1 VLLKTRVYKLSKQF
15 NKVDGIMNENHKSEK
30 SEKTKKDNRL
40 PIIVLLVVLVLIG
53 LVAILHSNS
62 KKEPSKSTTSSNAS
76 APNIAANA
84 KLYLKPSSD
93 SVAAGGTMTFEV
105 WVDTGGNPVNAV
117 QANLTYPADKYDFGS
132 IDSKGSAFEVQAM
145 STGGNGKINI
155 ARGHIG
161 DVKGPALVAKVN
173 LVAKTSKGDA
183 VVSFAEG
190 SAVVRSTDHKDILK
204 DKTGGSFKVSMGAS
218 PVAQKQLTN
227 VG

>member
-1 VLLKTRVYKLSKQF
+1 
-15 NKVDGIMNENHKSEK
+15 MNENHKPEK
-30 SEKTKKDNRL
+30 SEKAKKDNRL
-40 PIIVLLVVLVLIG
+40 PIIVLLVVLVLVG
-53 LVAILHSNS
+53 LVAILQSNS
-62 KKEPSKSTTSSNAS
+62 KNEPSKSTPSSSSNT
-76 APNIAANA
+76 PNIAGNA
-84 KLYLKPSSD
+84 KLYLKPASD
-93 SVAAGGTMTFEV
+93 SVVSGGTMTFEV
-105 WVDTGGNPVNAV
+105 WVDTGGDPVNAV
-117 QANLTYPADKYDFGS
+117 QANLTYPTDKYDFGS

-161 DVKGPALVAKVN
+161 DVKGPAFIAKVN

-183 VVSFAEG
+183 NVSFAAG

-218 PVAQKQLTN
+218 PVAQKQLTK